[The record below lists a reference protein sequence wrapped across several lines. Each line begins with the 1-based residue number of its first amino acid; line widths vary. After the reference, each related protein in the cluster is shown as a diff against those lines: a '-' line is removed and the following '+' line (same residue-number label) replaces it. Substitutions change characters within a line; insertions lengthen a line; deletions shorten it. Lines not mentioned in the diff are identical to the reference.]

1 MPSKKSSPGL
11 FFLLEYGKLLP
22 PGSVLGAAVDI
33 GPVLHQVAHDAQPAA
48 GAGLVH
54 GAVAGVVPVVDVAD
68 AALQAIQHHLL
79 DGGRISRPQ
88 KKKNEKTRRKKMSHP
103 STKLCQTQAG

>member
-1 MPSKKSSPGL
+1 M
-11 FFLLEYGKLLP
+11 EYGKLLP

-79 DGGRISRPQ
+79 DGGRISRPKKKEQ
-88 KKKNEKTRRKKMSHP
+88 KNKKKKNESSEHEALSNSSRLKNDKS
-103 STKLCQTQAG
+103 

>member
-1 MPSKKSSPGL
+1 MLSKKVPPDC
-11 FFLLEYGKLLP
+11 FLLEYGKLLP

-33 GPVLHQVAHDAQPAA
+33 GPVLHQVAYDAQPAA

-79 DGGRISRPQ
+79 DGGRISRP
-88 KKKNEKTRRKKMSHP
+88 KKRTKKRGKKINHL
-103 STKLCQTQAG
+103 STKLYQTQAS

>member
-1 MPSKKSSPGL
+1 M
-11 FFLLEYGKLLP
+11 EYGKLLP

-79 DGGRISRPQ
+79 DGGRISRP
-88 KKKNEKTRRKKMSHP
+88 KKKERKNKKKINESSEHKALSNSSRLKNHKS
-103 STKLCQTQAG
+103 